1 MRIVISILILLL
13 VGATAKVAAQNNSAT
28 SAGLEKTFITGES
41 EVDLKIFPVPVLNNR
56 FTVTS
61 DKAFV
66 SIRMTNIIGQE
77 VTREKFNY
85 PKNRTE
91 VIFTNAEKGIYL
103 ITIEFD
109 DKTKMVRKILVDTSK

>member
-13 VGATAKVAAQNNSAT
+13 FGAATKVQAQNKTVT
-28 SAGLEKTFITGES
+28 SAGLEKTFITDES

-61 DKAFV
+61 DKSFV

-77 VTREKFNY
+77 VTREKFNFPQY
-85 PKNRTE
+85 RTE
-91 VIFTNAEKGIYL
+91 ITFTNAEKGIYL